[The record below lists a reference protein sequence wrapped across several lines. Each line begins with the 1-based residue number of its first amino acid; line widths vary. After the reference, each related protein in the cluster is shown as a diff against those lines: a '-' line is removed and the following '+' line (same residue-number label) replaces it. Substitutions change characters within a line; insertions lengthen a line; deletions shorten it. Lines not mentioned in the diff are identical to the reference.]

1 MSWRARN
8 RNLVHQGIDVE
19 MLMYGRAMKS
29 QSVIRKN
36 KIFCNN
42 IWIISCTPPWVV
54 VTRTTCL
61 MQRQVV
67 RQPQAWRSN
76 SHPGWFDRLQEPCCI
91 VAMCAA
97 CYHGG
102 RGCRRRASACTHCC
116 SAVRTPSTCTKH
128 TTTTL
133 RCSTCCWQR
142 TVSSHRWQAGTSNM
156 LLHGDMKVTKAI
168 RSIGYVANQGRCPQ
182 WSWDRSPREQRV
194 SKATEDFY
202 DQNLIRCHVWRINH
216 V

>member
-1 MSWRARN
+1 MHGWYHCLDRQRFQCRWLDHECRCYCELEGTQQEPRPSG
-8 RNLVHQGIDVE
+8 VS

-36 KIFCNN
+36 KIFYNN

-67 RQPQAWRSN
+67 RQPRAWRSN

-91 VAMCAA
+91 VAVCTA
-97 CYHGG
+97 CYRCG
-102 RGCRRRASACTHCC
+102 RGCCRRALACTHCC

-133 RCSTCCWQR
+133 RCSTRCWPR
-142 TVSSHRWQAGTSNM
+142 TASSHRWQAGTSNM
-156 LLHGDMKVTKAI
+156 LLHGDTKVTKAV

-182 WSWDRSPREQRV
+182 WS
-194 SKATEDFY
+194 
-202 DQNLIRCHVWRINH
+202 
-216 V
+216 